1 MKSDRVLPDGLL
13 FGVFLLA
20 GMLALFHPTILSGFS
35 LMQADP
41 GDTRFNNYILEH
53 GFQWISGN
61 PFHASFWNPP
71 MFYPATNTA
80 AYSDILLGAAPP
92 YWVFRLVGLP
102 PDTAFQL
109 WMLSMGILNF
119 SVAFWVMRRELG
131 LTAIASAGGA
141 YLFAFAALRG
151 NQMSHQQL
159 LPQFLSMLAVFC
171 LLRIFRYQRSA
182 EGASPWRARGLIALL
197 AASVVLQLYAGF
209 YLGYFLCLGLSTW
222 FGIALLFR
230 EGRSVIGGVVRRH
243 AVTIVLSL
251 VISLVPLTWMGY
263 HYLEGQRHVG
273 PRPWSEVRSMVPRTE
288 SWLDI
293 GPGSWLYGW
302 TRQYVSF
309 SWVPVEGE
317 HRLGLGLA
325 TLVITV
331 IGLFRMSRGT
341 WGLIT
346 LLTALVIGLVA
357 FSYLRTIVPWWV
369 VFKIVPGASAVR
381 AVTRIALL
389 LLIAFSFGLAFF
401 LDSIRNQKI
410 ALALL
415 LLVCLEQGITT
426 QSYGKY
432 VVRSEVNR
440 LASHIPAQAGS
451 FYYAP
456 CFIRNGKARQWDQRS
471 YKSQIDAIWAGLITR
486 VPTVNGYSGNMPPE
500 WSELYHLCIRSKS
513 DEERIRAALERWL
526 STHGLDRSSVALIG
540 NQDCCTGGIDM
551 SNCMGKDGPSGIL
564 SDLSSERISRSSSR
578 PGKER

>member
-1 MKSDRVLPDGLL
+1 MKFDGIFADSL
-13 FGVFLLA
+13 FFGMFLIA
-20 GMLALFHPTILSGFS
+20 GMLALFHPTFLSGFS

-61 PFHASFWNPP
+61 PFHASFWNLPI
-71 MFYPATNTA
+71 FYPAPNTA

-92 YWVFRLVGLP
+92 YWLFRLVAFP

-119 SVAFWVMRRELG
+119 SAAFWVMRRELG
-131 LTAIASAGGA
+131 LAALASAGGA

-151 NQMSHQQL
+151 NQMGHQQL
-159 LPQFLSMLAVFC
+159 LPQFFSMLAVYC
-171 LLRIFRYQRSA
+171 LLRIFRDQQSA
-182 EGASPWRARGLIALL
+182 EGVSPWKTRGLIALL
-197 AASVVLQLYAGF
+197 ATSVVLQLYAGF

-222 FGIALLFR
+222 FGVALLFR
-230 EGRSVIGGVVRRH
+230 EGRSVVGGVVRHH

-251 VISLVPLTWMGY
+251 IISLVPLTWMGY
-263 HYLEGQRHVG
+263 HYFEVQKHVG
-273 PRPWSEVRSMVPRTE
+273 PRPWSEVRTMVPRTE

-293 GPGSWLYGW
+293 GPCSWLYGW

-309 SWVPVEGE
+309 SWVPMEGE

-341 WGLIT
+341 WGLVT

-357 FSYLRTIVPWWV
+357 FRYLGTITPWWV

-401 LDSIRNQKI
+401 LDSIKNQKI

-415 LLVCLEQGITT
+415 LLVCLEQGVTT
-426 QSYGKY
+426 QSYGKH
-432 VVRSEVNR
+432 VIRSEVNR
-440 LASHIPAQAGS
+440 LASHIPAEAGS

-456 CFIRNGKARQWDQRS
+456 CFIRNGKARQWDQLS
-471 YKSQIDAIWAGLITR
+471 YKSQIDAMWAGLIVR
-486 VPTVNGYSGNMPPE
+486 VPTVNGYSGNMPPG
-500 WSELYHLCIRSKS
+500 WSELERLCIRSKS
-513 DEERIRAALERWL
+513 DEERIRAALDRWL
-526 STHGLDRSSVALIG
+526 KSYGVDRKSVALVG
-540 NQDCCTGGIDM
+540 NPDCCTAGVRT
-551 SNCMGKDGPSGIL
+551 SNCTGKDGSSTLLKAPSPG
-564 SDLSSERISRSSSR
+564 RMSRSSNSA
-578 PGKER
+578 KK